1 MQVYVGPVTSAAQAQ
16 VVLPLVHSQG
26 GVDGL
31 GGGDCGEGGEGG
43 KEGGSGGRGEGGG
56 GGGGRGEGGGWLGE
70 GGGGGEPGL
79 QQKWYSSVDHPTAQE
94 PKSPL

>member
-31 GGGDCGEGGEGG
+31 GGG
-43 KEGGSGGRGEGGG
+43 EGGG
-56 GGGGRGEGGGWLGE
+56 DAWKRGLG
-70 GGGGGEPGL
+70 L
-79 QQKWYSSVDHPTAQE
+79 LRRTAQPGAG
-94 PKSPL
+94 PKNMDNDVLYYVLYRRLQ